1 MFDTKYKK
9 ILLAVVILLVVIAV
23 GTLIYFIVDFNK
35 VSNNNGEAADAVREA
50 EGGVVKKKN
59 KTNEVEG
66 ETATLNLQSQD
77 IYSDQNGD
85 SQGMRMYKG
94 FPMAGTLKIPK
105 INVELPILADS
116 SAKALEVSVTLQP
129 LSAGLNKV
137 GNTTI
142 SGHNYKDGSF
152 LSNAKNLSLNDK
164 IYITDYDGNTVEY
177 IIYNIYVTERND
189 SDYFLRD
196 TDGRREVTLTTCT
209 DDTNITQNI
218 NVIWAKENI

>member
-77 IYSDQNGD
+77 IYSDQNDD

-164 IYITDYDGNTVEY
+164 IYITDTEGNKVAYTIYDKFETTPEDTSFYTRNTNGAKE
-177 IIYNIYVTERND
+177 I
-189 SDYFLRD
+189 
-196 TDGRREVTLTTCT
+196 TLSTCT
-209 DDTNITQNI
+209 DN
-218 NVIWAKENI
+218 AKMRIIIFAKADEDA